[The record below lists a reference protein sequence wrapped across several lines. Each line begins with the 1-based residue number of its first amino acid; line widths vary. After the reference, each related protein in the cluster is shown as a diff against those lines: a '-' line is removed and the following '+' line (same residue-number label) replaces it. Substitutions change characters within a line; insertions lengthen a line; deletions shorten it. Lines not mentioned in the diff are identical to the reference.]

1 MKTTSSLK
9 TVVFAIIKLRK
20 TISGPSGI
28 QNLHYYITGYTKK
41 RRLLWKTAKLFMEE
55 EGSLI
60 LTSSM
65 KSTKKIKFT
74 ELAKKVN
81 LNNKKGNRNI

>member
-1 MKTTSSLK
+1 MKKTNSLK

-41 RRLLWKTAKLFMEE
+41 RRPLWKTAKLFMEE
-55 EGSLI
+55 GRQFNTDQFNEI
-60 LTSSM
+60 N
-65 KSTKKIKFT
+65 K
-74 ELAKKVN
+74 ENKVY
-81 LNNKKGNRNI
+81 GAY